1 MVLHRLRPSVCAK
14 VCRKVCE
21 MFLISLSRE
30 SAYLSCTKAADGT
43 ADPVRYC
50 NEFSRLDQHFAGIR
64 MILTDESR
72 LKHCK
77 EPNVRVC
84 SQTLA
89 YTESAC
95 LECRIRVES
104 SSVTTAKPQV
114 VVVVWIWP
122 AGPQRMMEDC
132 GWQCVVACRGSSTC
146 NAECKNTSLINILLD
161 PTTTPFFSHPKS
173 IKLSVIIEE
182 LKPVLET
189 ERQQI
194 LIHLDWK
201 S

>member
-1 MVLHRLRPSVCAK
+1 
-14 VCRKVCE
+14 
-21 MFLISLSRE
+21 
-30 SAYLSCTKAADGT
+30 
-43 ADPVRYC
+43 
-50 NEFSRLDQHFAGIR
+50 

-72 LKHCK
+72 LKHCE

-89 YTESAC
+89 YTESVC
-95 LECRIRVES
+95 LECRTRVES

-122 AGPQRMMEDC
+122 AGPQRVMEDC

-161 PTTTPFFSHPKS
+161 PTTTLFFSHPKS
-173 IKLSVIIEE
+173 IKLSVIEE

-189 ERQQI
+189 EQQQI